1 MASYDELIRALRN
14 ADAAG
19 DADAARRIAARAQ
32 EARAQGDVAPTES
45 LRPKA
50 RPQPGA
56 QPPQQAP
63 TAPQQP
69 PGPGTAPQIDQTSPE
84 ESLLQAMTGQQAPV
98 RPQARPTPQQPAQA
112 TPAAPP
118 TQAPAQSAPTDPLL
132 GELQRLM
139 EVSPPTMQP
148 QIQARIDEVEGQLQ
162 REAAATE
169 AEPQQSLADLGR
181 RFARGVTEIGASVP
195 EAAALW
201 GAGSPYVAG
210 LSPQDRPDGAPRPAD
225 LTGEERREA
234 FYADLRRAAEAEP
247 ETPMQER
254 ELFLAGEKIRQASQ
268 DLFGTPD
275 PQFDDRFMS
284 KLAEGAGS
292 MAGFVGVTLLTGI
305 GGGAAAG
312 SALNTSGMYRRAKQ
326 EGANEEQARTA
337 AFLGSIVGASEVVPI
352 GRGLNMLPSK
362 MRERVAGA
370 IGQRMANAFA
380 TAGEEGAQ
388 EALVGISNNLIA
400 KGVYNPEQGVFND
413 VGAHS
418 DTSDQVFRRHMIS
431 HSGVSDH
438 PEMTP
443 SGAVW

>member
-247 ETPMQER
+247 ETPVHER

-305 GGGAAAG
+305 GGGAVAG
-312 SALNTSGMYRRAKQ
+312 SALNASGMYRRAKQ

-352 GRGLNMLPSK
+352 GRALNMLPSK

>member
-118 TQAPAQSAPTDPLL
+118 TQAPAQSAPNDPLL

-169 AEPQQSLADLGR
+169 AEPQQSLADLGS
-181 RFARGVTEIGASVP
+181 RFARAV
-195 EAAALW
+195 
-201 GAGSPYVAG
+201 SPYWYVG
-210 LSPQDRPDGAPRPAD
+210 GLSPYWLSPQDRPDGAPRPAD
-225 LTGEERREA
+225 LTGAVQCA
-234 FYADLRRAAEAEP
+234 FR
-247 ETPMQER
+247 
-254 ELFLAGEKIRQASQ
+254 
-268 DLFGTPD
+268 
-275 PQFDDRFMS
+275 
-284 KLAEGAGS
+284 
-292 MAGFVGVTLLTGI
+292 
-305 GGGAAAG
+305 
-312 SALNTSGMYRRAKQ
+312 
-326 EGANEEQARTA
+326 
-337 AFLGSIVGASEVVPI
+337 
-352 GRGLNMLPSK
+352 
-362 MRERVAGA
+362 
-370 IGQRMANAFA
+370 
-380 TAGEEGAQ
+380 
-388 EALVGISNNLIA
+388 
-400 KGVYNPEQGVFND
+400 
-413 VGAHS
+413 
-418 DTSDQVFRRHMIS
+418 
-431 HSGVSDH
+431 DH
-438 PEMTP
+438 PITGSDNIRSVIP
-443 SGAVW
+443 I

>member
-305 GGGAAAG
+305 GGGAVAG
-312 SALNTSGMYRRAKQ
+312 SALNASGMYRRAKQ

-352 GRGLNMLPSK
+352 GRALNMLPSK

>member
-84 ESLLQAMTGQQAPV
+84 ESRLQAMTGQQAPV

-132 GELQRLM
+132 DELQRLM

-148 QIQARIDEVEGQLQ
+148 QIQARIDKVEGQLQ

-181 RFARGVTEIGASVP
+181 RFARGVTEIGAGVP
-195 EAAALW
+195 EAAALS

-247 ETPMQER
+247 ETPVHER
-254 ELFLAGEKIRQASQ
+254 ELFLAGDKIRQASL

-312 SALNTSGMYRRAKQ
+312 SALTASGMYRRAKQ

>member
-69 PGPGTAPQIDQTSPE
+69 P
-84 ESLLQAMTGQQAPV
+84 QQ
-98 RPQARPTPQQPAQA
+98 
-112 TPAAPP
+112 
-118 TQAPAQSAPTDPLL
+118 APTDPLL
-132 GELQRLM
+132 DELQRLM

-148 QIQARIDEVEGQLQ
+148 QIQARIDEVKGQLL
-162 REAAATE
+162 RDADP
-169 AEPQQSLADLGR
+169 EPQQSLADLGS
-181 RFARGVTEIGASVP
+181 RFARAV
-195 EAAALW
+195 
-201 GAGSPYVAG
+201 SPYWYVGG
-210 LSPQDRPDGAPRPAD
+210 LSPQDRPDGAPRPTY
-225 LTGEERREA
+225 LTGELQRLMEVSPPTMQPQIQALIDEVEGQQKSL
-234 FYADLRRAAEAEP
+234 ADLGSRFARGVTNIPASVPETAALLDAASPHIGGLSPQEP
-247 ETPMQER
+247 EKPVHER
-254 ELFLAGEKIRQASQ
+254 ELFLAGDKIRQASL
-268 DLFGTPD
+268 DIFGTPD
-275 PQFDDRFMS
+275 PQFDDRFMG
-284 KLAEGAGS
+284 KLFEGAGS
-292 MAGFVGVTLLTGI
+292 LAGFVVVTLFTGI

-312 SALNTSGMYRRAKQ
+312 SALNASGMYRRAKQ

-370 IGQRMANAFA
+370 IAQRMANAFA

>member
-69 PGPGTAPQIDQTSPE
+69 P
-84 ESLLQAMTGQQAPV
+84 QQ
-98 RPQARPTPQQPAQA
+98 
-112 TPAAPP
+112 
-118 TQAPAQSAPTDPLL
+118 APTDPLL
-132 GELQRLM
+132 DELQRLM

-148 QIQARIDEVEGQLQ
+148 QIQARIDEVKGQLL
-162 REAAATE
+162 RDADP
-169 AEPQQSLADLGR
+169 EPQQSLADLGS
-181 RFARGVTEIGASVP
+181 RFARAV
-195 EAAALW
+195 
-201 GAGSPYVAG
+201 SPYWYVGG
-210 LSPQDRPDGAPRPAD
+210 LSPQDRPDGAPRPTY
-225 LTGEERREA
+225 LTGELQRLMEVSPPGMQPQIQARIDEVEGQLQREA
-234 FYADLRRAAEAEP
+234 AAPEAEP
-247 ETPMQER
+247 QPGLADLGRRVARGVTEIPASVPEAAALLVAGSPHIGAVSPQDETPVQER

-305 GGGAAAG
+305 GGGAVAG
-312 SALNTSGMYRRAKQ
+312 SALNASGMYRRAKQ
-326 EGANEEQARTA
+326 KGANEEQARTA

-352 GRGLNMLPSK
+352 GRALNMLPSK